1 MRILVTYAVQGEF
14 TELKFPGLIGEEEVQ
29 VGYLR
34 TGVGKVKSAFYLSE
48 AISHAQPDLVVNVG
62 TAGTIRHQV
71 GDIFVC
77 RHFVDRDM
85 QKLVELGMEY
95 EIDSMDLLS
104 QKGYC
109 LHWPAGG
116 VCNTGDTFLTELS
129 DVSGDVVDMEAYAQ
143 ALVCRAKN
151 VPFIS
156 VKYVTDII
164 GQNSV
169 KHWCRCS
176 EGVGRILR
184 EVRRSLAHHFNVLND
199 SICQV
204 TPTATRNNT
213 IFISVSGIK
222 KKMQ

>member
-1 MRILVTYAVQGEF
+1 MKILVTYAVQGEF

-34 TGVGKVKSAFYLSE
+34 TGIGKVKSAFYPTE
-48 AISHAQPDLVVNVG
+48 AINRAQPDLVVNVG
-62 TAGTIRHQV
+62 TAGTVRHQV

-85 QKLVELGMEY
+85 QRLKGFDMEY
-95 EIDSMDLLS
+95 EIDSAALLA

-109 LHWPAGG
+109 LHWQREG

-129 DVSGDVVDMEAYAQ
+129 DVKGDVVDMEAYAQ
-143 ALVCRAKN
+143 AWVCRTKN
-151 VPFIS
+151 TPFIA

-169 KHWCRCS
+169 KHW
-176 EGVGRILR
+176 EDK
-184 EVRRSLAHHFNVLND
+184 LADARKGLGAFFE
-199 SICQV
+199 S
-204 TPTATRNNT
+204 
-213 IFISVSGIK
+213 ISVF
-222 KKMQ
+222 

>member
-29 VGYLR
+29 IGYLR

-62 TAGTIRHQV
+62 TAGTIRHRV

-85 QKLVELGMEY
+85 QKLVELSMEY

-109 LHWPAGG
+109 LHWPAG
-116 VCNTGDTFLTELS
+116 
-129 DVSGDVVDMEAYAQ
+129 DVKGDVVDMEAYAQ

-151 VPFIS
+151 TPFIA

-169 KHWCRCS
+169 KHWEDKLADARKGLG
-176 EGVGRILR
+176 EFFEKLGGV
-184 EVRRSLAHHFNVLND
+184 
-199 SICQV
+199 
-204 TPTATRNNT
+204 
-213 IFISVSGIK
+213 
-222 KKMQ
+222 